1 MAYQRGQYY
10 YRSRRDGRGVVSEYL
25 GAGTLGRQMAEADN
39 REIARR
45 KLERQA
51 WREEQ
56 ECQDNLDAQVARATE
71 LAQVLHDAVLL
82 CSGYHC
88 HKRMWRRRRG

>member
-39 REIARR
+39 REIAKR

-56 ECQDNLDAQVARATE
+56 ECQDNIDAQVARATE
-71 LAQVLHDAVLL
+71 LAQGDIVKCCGWAEV
-82 CSGYHC
+82 
-88 HKRMWRRRRG
+88 KRRSPEPSIHP